1 MIEHSF
7 NNDRTRLRLR
17 FEGSCLKQEDKA
29 PFTLNHVVNSF
40 IVYEFD
46 TWSQDLIADFTL
58 KDCLFGSVE
67 ITEIAD
73 PDKYSYSGCGIG
85 FQSRSLFQFQILI
98 GVKMSLFL
106 EFM

>member
-46 TWSQDLIADFTL
+46 TW
-58 KDCLFGSVE
+58 
-67 ITEIAD
+67 
-73 PDKYSYSGCGIG
+73 
-85 FQSRSLFQFQILI
+85 
-98 GVKMSLFL
+98 
-106 EFM
+106 